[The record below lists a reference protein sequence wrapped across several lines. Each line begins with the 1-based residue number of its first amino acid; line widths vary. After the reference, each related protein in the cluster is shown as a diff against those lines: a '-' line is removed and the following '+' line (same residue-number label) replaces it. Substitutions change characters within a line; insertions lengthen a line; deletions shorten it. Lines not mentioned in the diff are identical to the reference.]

1 MGGEDLNVD
10 PEALKAAEKGINDTI
25 GELNDMG
32 MLGSGE
38 TGRGFG
44 SLSLTG
50 MEAGSQR
57 LSSSVSDFADRWG
70 WGVRALVADA
80 NQIAQSL
87 GMAAG
92 IYHDVDSYV
101 ADSANDAGKLI
112 AGNPHASSEQLEN
125 ESWSQIAKDN
135 STMDYS
141 SGSFSHAMD
150 QSKQAW
156 ESAGK
161 DIYNTEKERLTD
173 PGQYYKD
180 EFDAARGKQPDQPG
194 QPDSGGG

>member
-1 MGGEDLNVD
+1 MGGKDLNVD

-57 LSSSVSDFADRWG
+57 LASSMSDFADRWG

-80 NQIAQSL
+80 NQIARSL

-101 ADSANDAGKLI
+101 ADAANDAGKLI

-135 STMDYS
+135 ASVDYS
-141 SGSFSHAMD
+141 ADSFKDAAND
-150 QSKQAW
+150 SKQAW
-156 ESAGK
+156 ETAGK
-161 DIYNTEKERLTD
+161 DIYETEKERFTD
-173 PGQYYKD
+173 PGKYYSE
-180 EFDAARGKQPDQPG
+180 EFDAALGNEPDQGG
-194 QPDSGGG
+194 Q